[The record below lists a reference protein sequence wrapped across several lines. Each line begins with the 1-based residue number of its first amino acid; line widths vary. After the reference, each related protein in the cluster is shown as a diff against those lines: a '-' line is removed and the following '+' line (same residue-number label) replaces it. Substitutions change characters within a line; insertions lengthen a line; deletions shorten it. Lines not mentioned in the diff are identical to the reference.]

1 VEVPLLLQ
9 FSIALFTGMVAATFV
24 PPVRRVIP
32 RAVEVLLWIAFL
44 FVCVVGVI
52 GVTDPNARELTSSAV
67 WGVERLIN
75 TAAGLLFGWV
85 GAWIYDNRLM
95 IAIATGIVAAIDYF
109 ALGLYRSL
117 RRPRGWQPRVRLRE
131 WMEMPPARPVVPQPA
146 GAQRGVNRRL
156 VAAVAL
162 VGASLLSGAIDFTI
176 WMRDVTMP
184 RQTERLARAAQASR
198 VQSRAGLDSLRDSA
212 AHLRFAARAWY
223 AAAGAPAVSRIAVKA
238 NDAVRIAAAGGHRA
252 GWTSGEVVD
261 IQALLSAQSIGW
273 YGPLSIGSSIPAN
286 GEQDG
291 PESERPDRLAS

>member
-1 VEVPLLLQ
+1 MEVSLLLQ

-52 GVTDPNARELTSSAV
+52 GVTDPNARELTNSAV

-95 IAIATGIVAAIDYF
+95 IATATGIVAAIDYF
-109 ALGLYRSL
+109 ALALYRSL

-131 WMEMPPARPVVPQPA
+131 WMEMPPARPAVPQPA
-146 GAQRGVNRRL
+146 AAPRGVNRRL
-156 VAAVAL
+156 VAGVAL
-162 VGASLLSGAIDFTI
+162 AGASLLTGAIDFTI
-176 WMRDVTMP
+176 WMRDVTMH
-184 RQTERLARAAQASR
+184 RQAERLARAAQASR

-212 AHLRFAARAWY
+212 AHLQFAARAWY

-238 NDAVRIAAAGGHRA
+238 NDALRIAAGGGHRA
-252 GWTSGEVVD
+252 GWTSGELVD
-261 IQALLSAQSIGW
+261 IEALLSAQSIGW
-273 YGPLSIGSSIPAN
+273 YGPLSIAPSIPAN

-291 PESERPDRLAS
+291 AESERTDRLAS